1 MATAQISVFDK
12 FNNTYVATDP
22 DYVKGLE
29 LYRLV
34 LAPPIPRDITGLGA
48 ILPIVAATQR
58 QNQTINVSFS
68 IVDLPNSMSSTVES
82 QAFNLLQLPL
92 SELPGFAPQ
101 GQTIQT
107 VLPVRHVS
115 KAGGAVLFFD
125 ITSLQRVEILSN
137 GNRYSSYGSNPRH
150 TRISVKPYNKSSG
163 VNITSDPPMVDSVV
177 GDTATF
183 SFDITE
189 LPRI

>member
-22 DYVKGLE
+22 GYVKGLE

-34 LAPPIPRDITGLGA
+34 LVPPLPRDITGLGA
-48 ILPIVAATQR
+48 ILPIIANTNRRDQSV
-58 QNQTINVSFS
+58 NVSFS
-68 IVDLPNSMSSTVES
+68 IVDLPNSMSKTPEA

-101 GQTIQT
+101 GQTVQT
-107 VLPVRHVS
+107 VLPVKHVS
-115 KAGGAVLFFD
+115 KVGGAVLYFD

-137 GNRYSSYGSNPRH
+137 GDRYSTYGNHPRH

-163 VNITSDPPMVDSVV
+163 VNITSEPPMVDTVV